1 MMTTSISYHGI
12 AHRCIPVFTDG
23 QSTHIVCIGEF
34 PVRRRHGV
42 SSALF
47 PVLMPGPAR
56 VSGWARG
63 EGENKEV
70 VPPQGLNED
79 HRQQRRRG
87 PFTYEYVV
95 RNERRCCSS

>member
-1 MMTTSISYHGI
+1 MGELIGAYQCLQVDSHLISVY
-12 AHRCIPVFTDG
+12 
-23 QSTHIVCIGEF
+23 IGEF
-34 PVRRRHGV
+34 PARRRHSV

-47 PVLMPGPAR
+47 PVLVPGPAR
-56 VSGWARG
+56 VSGWATG

-95 RNERRCCSS
+95 RDERCCS

>member
-1 MMTTSISYHGI
+1 MGLLIGAYQCLQVDSQLIS
-12 AHRCIPVFTDG
+12 
-23 QSTHIVCIGEF
+23 VCIGEL
-34 PVRRRHGV
+34 PVRRRHSV

-47 PVLMPGPAR
+47 PVLVPGPAR

-63 EGENKEV
+63 ESENKEV

-95 RNERRCCSS
+95 RNERCCS